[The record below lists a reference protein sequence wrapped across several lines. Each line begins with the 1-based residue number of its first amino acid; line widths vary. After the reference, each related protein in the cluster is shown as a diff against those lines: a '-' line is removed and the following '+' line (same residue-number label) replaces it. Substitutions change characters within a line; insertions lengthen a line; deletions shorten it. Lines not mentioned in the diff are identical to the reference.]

1 MHAHR
6 DARAGAAA
14 VELAVLLPLLSI
26 LFVIALDWARVF
38 YATVVVDN
46 CARNGALY
54 AIDPYAQAK
63 SPYASMQAA
72 ALADASN
79 LTPQPTVTSTSG
91 TDADGRQYMDC
102 TVSYTFQT
110 LTNFPGVP
118 DTTVITRT
126 VRVYYAPQTPM

>member
-1 MHAHR
+1 MRPNR

-14 VELAVLLPLLSI
+14 VELAVLLPFLSI

-38 YATVVVDN
+38 YATIVVDN
-46 CARNGALY
+46 CARNGAMY
-54 AIDPYAQAK
+54 ALDPYAQAQ

-72 ALADASN
+72 ALADAPN

-91 TDADGRQYMDC
+91 TDANGQQYVDC

-118 DTTVITRT
+118 NTTAITRT
-126 VRVYYAPQTPM
+126 VRVYSAPQTPK